1 MNEYIYNLDELLYLA
16 TKKCHLVQH
25 LKKNYKENVHYVTMK
40 IDVGNQHGG
49 HNKLAVMLTKNAFEL
64 LKNSYNLRNR
74 YIVDA
79 VDNFKQVNVGM
90 CIENQT
96 IGFICNAYGSVF
108 NVVRQ
113 HYIGKYR
120 VDLCIDEHKLAIEC
134 DENGHNDRD
143 EEKERVRE
151 EFIITS
157 GYKIIRYN
165 PNTPSFD
172 LSNVLREINTVI
184 FTKFF

>member
-25 LKKNYKENVHYVTMK
+25 LKKNYKENVHYVTMR

-79 VDNFKQVNVGM
+79 VDNFKQVNIV
-90 CIENQT
+90 Q
-96 IGFICNAYGSVF
+96 F
-108 NVVRQ
+108 
-113 HYIGKYR
+113 
-120 VDLCIDEHKLAIEC
+120 
-134 DENGHNDRD
+134 
-143 EEKERVRE
+143 
-151 EFIITS
+151 
-157 GYKIIRYN
+157 KILN
-165 PNTPSFD
+165 LQPQVQD
-172 LSNVLREINTVI
+172 LSFRVLVWEYFKNQ
-184 FTKFF
+184 